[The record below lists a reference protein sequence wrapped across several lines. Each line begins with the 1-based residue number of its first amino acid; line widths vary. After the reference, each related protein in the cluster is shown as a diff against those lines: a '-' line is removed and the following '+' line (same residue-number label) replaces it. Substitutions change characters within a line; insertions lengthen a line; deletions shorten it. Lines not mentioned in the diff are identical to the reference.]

1 MNYDYIE
8 GNWKQLKGQIK
19 ERWGKLTDD
28 DLDQI
33 EGKRDQF
40 VGLIQKRYG
49 IKRDE
54 AEKQLQEYLDTR
66 EEVEEIRARGR

>member
-1 MNYDYIE
+1 MNSDQIK

-33 EGKRDQF
+33 EGKRDI
-40 VGLIQKRYG
+40 LIGRIQERYG
-49 IKRDE
+49 IGREQAERDVD
-54 AEKQLQEYLDTR
+54 AL
-66 EEVEEIRARGR
+66 VGR